1 MDNSYYFENKYSE
14 PFITCCVGNSIYAG
28 DKSYENFLRSCFDAL
43 QNEINSKDNYYRGSY
58 APSVYSAMSNKC
70 ADAWTNA
77 YKQLI
82 QPVVSDIQA
91 NADAA
96 STAEASSI
104 NDAIQARKAGINAG
118 MGKARAGLLGDAT
131 SNTNTS
137 NVYNNAYSASI
148 QNQGSTQADYLQK
161 MGQVAGID
169 CQAKNMQSG
178 AALNTA
184 GAALQGSGQGAS
196 LGASLSSGG
205 SK

>member
-1 MDNSYYFENKYSE
+1 MNYTNEYIDPYIACCTTNS
-14 PFITCCVGNSIYAG
+14 PYAG
-28 DKSYENFLRSCFDAL
+28 DSSYENFLRNCFDTL
-43 QNEINSKDNYYRGSY
+43 RNNYNDGNHYTGY
-58 APSVYSAMSNKC
+58 WADC
-70 ADAWTNA
+70 AYKGMGKQCSDKWTNE
-77 YKQLI
+77 YKNLI
-82 QPVVSDIQA
+82 SPIVQDIQA

-104 NDAIQARKAGINAG
+104 NDAIEARKAGINAG

-184 GAALQGSGQGAS
+184 GAALQGAGSGAS

>member
-1 MDNSYYFENKYSE
+1 MNYTDEYINPY
-14 PFITCCVGNSIYAG
+14 ITCCTTNSPYV
-28 DKSYENFLRSCFDAL
+28 DDSTYENFLRNCFNDL
-43 QNEINSKDNYYRGSY
+43 KNCYNNHDSKYTGHWADIIYNRFGKDC
-58 APSVYSAMSNKC
+58 SAK
-70 ADAWTNA
+70 WTNE
-77 YKQLI
+77 YKGLI
-82 QPVVSDIQA
+82 SPIVQDMQA

-137 NVYNNAYSASI
+137 NVYNNAYGASI

-161 MGQVAGID
+161 MGQVTGAE

-178 AALNTA
+178 AALNA
-184 GAALQGSGQGAS
+184 VGAALQGAGSGAILGAS
-196 LGASLSSGG
+196 LGGG

>member
-1 MDNSYYFENKYSE
+1 MNYTDEYINPYINCCTKNS
-14 PFITCCVGNSIYAG
+14 PYAG
-28 DKSYENFLRSCFDAL
+28 DSTYENFLRTCFNNL
-43 QNEINSKDNYYRGSY
+43 KNWYNQYGGYTGY
-58 APSVYSAMSNKC
+58 W
-70 ADAWTNA
+70 ADIIYNRYGRECSDKWTNE
-77 YKQLI
+77 YKGLI
-82 QPVVSDIQA
+82 SPIVQDMQA

-137 NVYNNAYSASI
+137 NVYNNAYGASI

-161 MGQVAGID
+161 MGQVTGAE

-178 AALNTA
+178 ANLNA
-184 GAALQGSGQGAS
+184 VGAALQGAGAGAS
-196 LGASLSSGG
+196 LGASLGSGG
-205 SK
+205 NK